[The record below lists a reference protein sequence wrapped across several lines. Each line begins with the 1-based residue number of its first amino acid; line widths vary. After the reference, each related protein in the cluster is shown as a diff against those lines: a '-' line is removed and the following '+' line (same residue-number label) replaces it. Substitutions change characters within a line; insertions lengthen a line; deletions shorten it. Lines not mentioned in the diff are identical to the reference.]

1 MRVADGD
8 GGELKRR
15 VKLGQ
20 AGLRQR
26 VPAGHHGGLGSEV
39 DRGVLEADLADTL
52 AGGGRAADRVLRP
65 TAADHRGIGAA
76 PVQYDPAQAAHAV
89 PAELGG
95 RAVRVEEPGLGD
107 IRGRVVEVDAV
118 TAERAAPVAQ
128 VADEGTQVIA
138 GGEVA
143 RRHRG
148 HEDVVLRAVRVQDL
162 GHPGQ
167 PIRAL
172 SYPGTV
178 LSGHCPI
185 RALSYPG
192 TAGPEFQALKA
203 SCHPAAAQAEVPGSA
218 GSPVPA
224 GPNAG

>member
-1 MRVADGD
+1 
-8 GGELKRR
+8 GELKGRI
-15 VKLGQ
+15 KLGQ

-26 VPAGHHGGLGSEV
+26 VPAGHHGRLGSKV
-39 DRGVLEADLADTL
+39 DRGVLEADLADAL
-52 AGGGRAADRVLRP
+52 VGGGRAADRVLRP
-65 TAADHRGIGAA
+65 TAADHRGVGVT
-76 PVQYDPAQAAHAV
+76 PVQHDPAQAAHAV

-95 RAVRVEEPGLGD
+95 RAVRVEEPGLRD
-107 IRGRVVEVDAV
+107 VRGGVVEVDAV
-118 TAERAAPVAQ
+118 PAERTFAVAQ
-128 VADEGTQVIA
+128 TAGEGTQVIA

-178 LSGHCPI
+178 LYG
-185 RALSYPG
+185 L
-192 TAGPEFQALKA
+192 
-203 SCHPAAAQAEVPGSA
+203 
-218 GSPVPA
+218 
-224 GPNAG
+224 